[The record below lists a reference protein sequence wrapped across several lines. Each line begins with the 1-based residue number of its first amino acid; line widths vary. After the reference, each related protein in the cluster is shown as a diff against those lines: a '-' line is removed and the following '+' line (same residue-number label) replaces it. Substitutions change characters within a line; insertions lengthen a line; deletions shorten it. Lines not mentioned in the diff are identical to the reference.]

1 MDKTFEER
9 LADIQGKMI
18 LACMDYAGN
27 RAERIYIYASR
38 EGSSING
45 QVVERHKLG
54 EGFDVSPKRQF
65 ACLGILR
72 SCIHEAEDMCKGF
85 GKDMPRHAPD
95 NTLLIIARAG
105 LIMLRMRKVLA
116 VPGRTSDGYGEIRMA
131 DRITVGCLREDLAVC
146 PGCGSRNIVG
156 RDREYCHCGQCG
168 QALEIRLV
176 SKVAAAG
183 EETGEQKEFE
193 QMSLF

>member
-1 MDKTFEER
+1 M
-9 LADIQGKMI
+9 
-18 LACMDYAGN
+18 
-27 RAERIYIYASR
+27 
-38 EGSSING
+38 
-45 QVVERHKLG
+45 
-54 EGFDVSPKRQF
+54 
-65 ACLGILR
+65 
-72 SCIHEAEDMCKGF
+72 
-85 GKDMPRHAPD
+85 
-95 NTLLIIARAG
+95 IIARAG

-116 VPGRTSDGYGEIRMA
+116 VSGRTSDGYGEIRMA

-176 SKVAAAG
+176 SKVAATG